1 MRDHHVLV
9 AELVP
14 FLLSRGYAPNERAP
28 SERELAE
35 RFRASRTQVREALS
49 VLETLRLIER
59 RPKSGV
65 YMTIESASIEALRLF
80 AEIGIPLPGEEVDQI
95 AEVRR
100 IQELEAIRLACRRHR
115 EENIAELRRCLAG
128 WEDAIS
134 EPASDSMSPRLP
146 EAPAPLRRDRAMGE
160 PLDGPIRIAELDRV
174 FHCGIVRA
182 TQNTVLLRL
191 VNVFYLMTERRR
203 AVYFGNP
210 ARCRQSLREHQEIL
224 GALVERDEERAV
236 RLLDAHV
243 SGADSYW
250 QDLVARV

>member
-1 MRDHHVLV
+1 MNLV

-80 AEIGIPLPGEEVDQI
+80 TEIGVPLPGDEGGQA

-100 IQELEAIRLACRRHR
+100 IQELEAVRLACRRHR
-115 EENIAELRRCLAG
+115 EEDIEDLRHCLAD
-128 WEDAIS
+128 WEEGLDDAT
-134 EPASDSMSPRLP
+134 
-146 EAPAPLRRDRAMGE
+146 
-160 PLDGPIRIAELDRV
+160 RIAELDRV

-203 AVYFGNP
+203 AVYFGSL
-210 ARCRQSLREHQEIL
+210 ARRQQSLREHREIL
-224 GALVERDEERAV
+224 DALVARDEECAV
-236 RLLDAHV
+236 RLLDAHM

>member
-1 MRDHHVLV
+1 MNLV

-65 YMTIESASIEALRLF
+65 YMTVESASIEALRLF
-80 AEIGIPLPGEEVDQI
+80 TEIGVPLPGDEGGQA

-115 EENIAELRRCLAG
+115 DEDIEALRRCLAD
-128 WEDAIS
+128 WEDALDD
-134 EPASDSMSPRLP
+134 PA
-146 EAPAPLRRDRAMGE
+146 
-160 PLDGPIRIAELDRV
+160 RIAELDRV
-174 FHCGIVRA
+174 FHSGIVRA

-203 AVYFGNP
+203 AVYFGNL
-210 ARCRQSLREHQEIL
+210 ARQQQSLREHREIL
-224 GALVERDEERAV
+224 DALVARDSDRAV
-236 RLLDAHV
+236 RLLDAHM
-243 SGADSYW
+243 SSADSYW
-250 QDLVARV
+250 RNLASTGVPPGPAALLSENGG